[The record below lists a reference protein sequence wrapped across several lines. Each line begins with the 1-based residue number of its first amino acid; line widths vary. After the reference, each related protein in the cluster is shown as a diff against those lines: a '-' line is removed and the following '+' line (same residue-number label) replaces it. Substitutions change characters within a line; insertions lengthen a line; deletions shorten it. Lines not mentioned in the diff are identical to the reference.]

1 MSMNFLDLLKSRHLV
16 DTYTADDEKMAE
28 LLNHPNEK
36 PITVYAGFDPTASC
50 LQAGN
55 YVAIQT
61 LAQFQRA
68 GHNVIALVG
77 GATGMI
83 GDPSGRSTER
93 NFQTAEDVQRN
104 LEGIKENLSRFLKFD
119 GVPNPARLVN
129 NYDWYKDYSLIPFLR
144 EVGTLFRMRPML
156 AKDSVQKRLNA
167 DTNSMSFTEF
177 CYQILQGYDFYHLY
191 KTYGCTLQIGGSDQW
206 GNITVGTDL
215 IHRLVPEAEVHG
227 MTIPLVCD
235 ANGQKF
241 GKSAGNA
248 IFLNAD
254 RTSVYAFYQ
263 FFLRTLD
270 ADVIRYLRIF
280 TFLEDD
286 EIARLATSLRDH
298 PEQREA
304 QRVLAEIL
312 TRAVHGEAG
321 LASAQKASAV
331 LFGGSLDGLT
341 AADLEGIAADVPSAE
356 LPATDVF
363 GKPVIDVAVAA
374 GFLKSKGEARRLVQG
389 GGLSLNNI
397 KVTDPAALIADS
409 DPVEGKILLLRQ
421 GKKNYFLLRL
431 V

>member
-356 LPATDVF
+356 LPATDVL

>member
-1 MSMNFLDLLKSRHLV
+1 MKFFDYLKSRHLV
-16 DTYTADDEKMAE
+16 DTCTCDETEMAE
-28 LLNHPNEK
+28 LLEK
-36 PITVYAGFDPTASC
+36 PLTLYVGFDPTASC

-61 LAQFQRA
+61 LAQFQKA
-68 GHNVIALVG
+68 GHRVIALVG

-93 NFQTAEDVQRN
+93 NFLSVEQLEKN
-104 LEGIKENLSRFLKFD
+104 LEGIKENLSRFLDFNH
-119 GVPNPARLVN
+119 PTNPAILVN
-129 NYDWYKDYSLIPFLR
+129 NYDWYKDYNILPFLR
-144 EVGTLFRMRPML
+144 EVGTLFRMKPML

-167 DTNSMSFTEF
+167 ETNSMTFTEF
-177 CYQILQGYDFYHLY
+177 CYQILQGYDFSHLY
-191 KTYGCTLQIGGSDQW
+191 KTYGCTLQVGGADQW
-206 GNITVGTDL
+206 GNITAGTDL
-215 IHRLVPEAEVHG
+215 IHRLVPEAKVNG
-227 MTIPLVCD
+227 LTIPLVCD

-280 TFLEDD
+280 TFLEEDR
-286 EIARLATSLRDH
+286 IAELETSLRER

-312 TRAVHGEAG
+312 TRTVHGEAG

-331 LFGGSLDGLT
+331 LFGGSVEGMT
-341 AADLEGIAADVPSAE
+341 AAELEGIASDVPSAT
-356 LPATDVF
+356 LPAEQVLNC
-363 GKPVIDVAVAA
+363 PVIDVAVAA

-389 GGLSLNNI
+389 GGLSVNNI
-397 KVTDPAALIADS
+397 KVTDPAAIVSPDQ
-409 DPVEGKILLLRQ
+409 PVEGKVLFLRQ
-421 GKKNYFLLRL
+421 GKKNYFLLK
-431 V
+431 VISN

>member
-1 MSMNFLDLLKSRHLV
+1 MSFLDFLKSRHLV
-16 DTYTADDEKMAE
+16 DTCTSDDATMAK
-28 LLNHPNEK
+28 LLDK
-36 PITVYAGFDPTASC
+36 PLTLYVGFDPTASC

-68 GHNVIALVG
+68 GHRVIALVG

-93 NFQTAEDVQRN
+93 NFLSEEQLQKN
-104 LEGIKENLSRFLKFD
+104 LEGIKENLSRFLDFNH
-119 GVPNPARLVN
+119 PTNPAILVN
-129 NYDWYKDYSLIPFLR
+129 NYDWYKDYAILPFLR
-144 EVGTLFRMRPML
+144 EVGTLFRMKPML

-167 DTNSMSFTEF
+167 ETNSMTFTEF

-191 KTYGCTLQIGGSDQW
+191 KTYGCTLQVGGADQW
-206 GNITVGTDL
+206 GNITAGTDL
-215 IHRLVPEAEVHG
+215 IHRLCPEAEVNG
-227 MTIPLVCD
+227 LTIPLVCD

-280 TFLEDD
+280 TFLDD
-286 EIARLATSLRDH
+286 ERIAELETSLKEH

-304 QRVLAEIL
+304 QRVLAEEL

-321 LASAQKASAV
+321 LESARKASAV

-356 LPATDVF
+356 LSADAVL
-363 GKPVIDVAVAA
+363 GQPVIDVAVAA

-397 KVTDPAALIADS
+397 KVTDPAAIVATDA
-409 DPVEGKILLLRQ
+409 PVEGKVLLLRQ
-421 GKKNYFLLRL
+421 GKKNYFLLKL
-431 V
+431 A